1 MLTVICE
8 QFDSAYALQRIESIA
23 GDGSAEFE
31 QKLFYPYFHLTARCS
46 VPTMIGRKELTVDCL
61 VDAINGSGATT
72 DPFSTEE
79 LTVPREIQLQ
89 PIWSHD
95 EAVRVARR
103 TLTHRLGKKM
113 RMIAPF
119 DVVLES
125 TTLIYRGFWI
135 VRVGTGR
142 IMLDSVTGGMQSLR
156 ASAATQTVTS
166 MSPVPKCRDVRS

>member
-1 MLTVICE
+1 MLTVICG
-8 QFDSAYALQRIESIA
+8 QFDSADALQRVESIA
-23 GDGSAEFE
+23 GDGSAEVE
-31 QKLFYPYFHLTARCS
+31 QQMFYPYFHLSARCS
-46 VPTMIGRKELTVDCL
+46 IPTIIGRKELTVDCL
-61 VDAINGSGATT
+61 VDGINGSGATT
-72 DPFSTEE
+72 DPFSTEQVA
-79 LTVPREIQLQ
+79 VPREIRLQ
-89 PIWSHD
+89 PTCSHD

-156 ASAATQTVTS
+156 GSAA
-166 MSPVPKCRDVRS
+166 